1 MSTVF
6 SKIISGEFPGR
17 FVWADEKVVAFLS
30 IGPITKGHTLV
41 VPRQEIDKWTDAPAE
56 LVAHAT
62 EVAQKIGA
70 AQVTAFGAERA
81 GLMIA
86 GFEVPHLH
94 VHVWPVNSLDD
105 FNLANARTD
114 VPDAEFDDAAH
125 LLRVALRQTG
135 HTEFVAD
142 TGPLPA

>member
-17 FVWADEKVVAFLS
+17 FVWADDKVVAFLS
-30 IGPITKGHTLV
+30 IGPLTKGHTLV
-41 VPRQEIDKWTDAPAE
+41 VPREEIDKWTEAPTE
-56 LVAHAT
+56 LVTHAT

-70 AQVTAFGAERA
+70 AQVVAFNAERA
-81 GLMIA
+81 GLMLA

-105 FNLANARTD
+105 FNLANVRHD

-125 LLRVALRQTG
+125 LLRVALRQAG
-135 HTEFVAD
+135 HEEFVVDA
-142 TGPLPA
+142 GPLQG